1 MNTLKLGIRQKLLIA
16 FGLILT
22 TTLVASAIALYA
34 FTRFSDA
41 MTEITQESVP
51 FMAESTERTR
61 LGMQISAMVP
71 RMADSTSLDE
81 LHAHLKQL
89 TISINEIE
97 NLNASGIAAVDDRQ
111 PGKSMQTSQNS
122 IEQVKTGIDQ
132 FYRAIR
138 LQLTDSLAV
147 ERSMEEI
154 NQTLHSVNDQLLEV
168 IDSATFDFVILTED
182 ILSHNTVLLNT
193 LLDGQITFMV
203 NTLQA
208 HVKSTELVN
217 ILSISLQDLTS
228 VSHAEQQS
236 LASDLLAQ
244 VLAKRAKLNLLNMR
258 ELSELD
264 QSLERLTDLVD
275 GKNSIYVNPPLDDV
289 KIQQL
294 LGELTSLDTTLA
306 VHFTGLLDDV
316 NLQILNTGRVLS
328 ESANVTLPSLM
339 NEGVEELVRLLQ
351 LRAELNTLGG
361 IFGFISQVSELA
373 DLQPLVDRYLA
384 SHARILSDL
393 EFIGSDAENSD
404 LINDISRLLELGA
417 IDSGIFRL
425 KKTVLADLQ
434 QVQAFEEQLNVTQQG
449 FVNNLVEQ
457 VQVSRSR
464 VVEAGDGV
472 MSLINSSRIQ
482 LFLVSLV
489 SIIIT
494 GLIFWLLIS
503 KNILARLLQTI
514 TALRSLADG
523 NYDVSVNCA
532 GADELS
538 NLARTVEVFRNN
550 ALEAQQLQD
559 ERAQLAEKQL
569 EQERKDDERE
579 RLARE
584 EETARHKEEQA
595 QAALE
600 KETADNLQLRV
611 DQLLAAVSAAADGNL
626 SFPID
631 THGDDVAGQMASAL
645 DTLFSGLRSSMRSI
659 NDNAS
664 QLTLASESL
673 TNLSVDMNA
682 MASANTE
689 SALEASTLTTDVGMS
704 VDSVAGATE
713 EMSSSIKEIARNTKE
728 AETVAA
734 EAVRLAKTTDTTV
747 RKLADSSIGI
757 GHVIKVIN
765 SIAEQ
770 TNLLALNATIEA
782 ARAGEAGKG
791 FAVVAT
797 EVKELAKETARAT
810 EQIESRISDIQ
821 SDTDS
826 AVSAIESISIIIDK
840 ISAIQSAISIAVSE
854 QSSVTQDISRSILQT
869 SEGSQAISSLIE
881 GVAEKAKSNQLA
893 SDQVNRAAGEL
904 SDMSVQL
911 QGLVRRYAA
920 GQNR

>member
-404 LINDISRLLELGA
+404 LINDRSRLLELGA